1 MRNNFKCTYL
11 RPLTAIYIILYMLLN
26 ASFVH
31 THNIDGEN
39 ITHSH
44 PLTGKSHT
52 SNEASL
58 IKIINTTSSVNTPDI
73 ILPIDQEIIETTVR
87 CIYLNF
93 YSYVSCNLLSLRG
106 PPEK

>member
-1 MRNNFKCTYL
+1 M
-11 RPLTAIYIILYMLLN
+11 LYMLFN

-31 THNIDGEN
+31 THIIDGEN

-52 SNEASL
+52 YNEASI

-73 ILPIDQEIIETTVR
+73 ILPVNQEIIETNVKS
-87 CIYLNF
+87 IFLNF
-93 YSYVSCNLLSLRG
+93 YSYVSCNLQSLRA
-106 PPEK
+106 PPVI